1 MSRSLKSQPVSK
13 SKECIARTVKTPV
26 LSKEICDLPIV
37 RRSKKHTRLNSVNI
51 IDFAAGRREIDR
63 TVLLPYLGCTKRYE
77 PFQSY
82 NAHVFAKTSKS
93 WETVGK
99 SIKPKNIK
107 QFRSQTFNNE
117 SSINN
122 TSSQLNFLDY
132 QDFLRNE
139 KLAYPLG
146 EYELPNTGFS
156 LSKEAVRSF
165 YLIKPPISGAK
176 TIYGRKNTFENG
188 NNVSQQNYNS
198 GIPTALYQNKNELDK
213 NITRFKGQV
222 FAPPPKLNLKAT
234 RNVSI
239 LHRPKTR
246 DKSTS
251 TTFLDVCN
259 NGQDLDKSIQG
270 LLMPYIVNGRD
281 FPSEIVLKLVSKAEA
296 LKNAAERNKDL
307 DNRSNYSSE
316 INLLAPKLNSTETK
330 HKKKKGKSFW
340 NCFSK
345 KTDDATADDI
355 SNTDVYYPSIV
366 EVHNKNNKHLDQ
378 PNSEVCNSVSSF
390 QNVNKKNK

>member
-1 MSRSLKSQPVSK
+1 MKN
-13 SKECIARTVKTPV
+13 PV
-26 LSKEICDLPIV
+26 LSKEIFDHPIV
-37 RRSKKHTRLNSVNI
+37 RRSKKHTQLNSVNI
-51 IDFAAGRREIDR
+51 SQFTAGRRAQIDR
-63 TVLLPYLGCTKRYE
+63 TVLLPYLGCTRRYE

-82 NAHVFAKTSKS
+82 NAHVLAKSSKS

-99 SIKPKNIK
+99 SIKPKNLK
-107 QFRSQTFNNE
+107 PFRSQTFNNGG
-117 SSINN
+117 SINN
-122 TSSQLNFLDY
+122 TSSQLTFLDY
-132 QDFLRNE
+132 QDFVRNE
-139 KLAYPLG
+139 QLGYPLG

-156 LSKEAVRSF
+156 ISKEAVRSF

-176 TIYGRKNTFENG
+176 TISGRKNKFENG
-188 NNVSQQNYNS
+188 YNVGQQNYNS
-198 GIPTALYQNKNELDK
+198 VIPATLYPNKNELDK

-222 FAPPPKLNLKAT
+222 FAPSPKLNLKAT

-259 NGQDLDKSIQG
+259 IGQELDKSIQG
-270 LLMPYIVNGRD
+270 LLMPYIANGRD
-281 FPSEIVLKLVSKAEA
+281 FPSEIVLKLVPKAEA
-296 LKNAAERNKDL
+296 LKNASDQNDDL
-307 DNRSNYSSE
+307 DNRSKYSSE

-330 HKKKKGKSFW
+330 HKKKKRKSIW

-345 KTDDATADDI
+345 KTDDATSDDI

-366 EVHNKNNKHLDQ
+366 EVHNKNNKCLNQ
-378 PNSEVCNSVSSF
+378 PNSEVCNSVSSIY
-390 QNVNKKNK
+390 NVNKKNK